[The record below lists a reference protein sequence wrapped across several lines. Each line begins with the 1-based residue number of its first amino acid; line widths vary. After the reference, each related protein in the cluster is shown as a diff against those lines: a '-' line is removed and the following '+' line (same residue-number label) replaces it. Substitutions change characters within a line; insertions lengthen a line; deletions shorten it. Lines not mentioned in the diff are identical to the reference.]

1 MERIILPVILQI
13 YWLRLIQRLLL
24 MKILWLY
31 LRIEARRIFSVL
43 GRQVEA
49 GHLDRKVVCCEDG
62 YARVKGVVLV
72 L

>member
-1 MERIILPVILQI
+1 MERIILPVILEI
-13 YWLRLIQRLLL
+13 YWMRLFKRLFL

-43 GRQVEA
+43 GRQVQA
-49 GHLDRKVVCCEDG
+49 SHLDCKVVCCEDG